1 MIMSIELMLL
11 VLAVICMALAIHPF
25 TTYPASLL
33 LLKKFWPHRPAP
45 PLARKPTIDFSICM
59 CAYNEEGVIREKLQN
74 LLALKQR
81 EPGLEILIYVDAASD
96 QTARRLR

>member
-1 MIMSIELMLL
+1 M
-11 VLAVICMALAIHPF
+11 P
-25 TTYPASLL
+25 
-33 LLKKFWPHRPAP
+33 
-45 PLARKPTIDFSICM
+45 ARKPAIDFTICM

-96 QTARRLR
+96 QTAKRLRAYAPHISSMFPPPATARPMA